1 MARVIITLVAL
12 PALKQGHTNASS
24 LPALTHPSCTA
35 VRSPRTPGKKVP
47 EKDEPNPWAAAPNEK
62 SAASNEK
69 SAASNEKSAAR
80 ASSEESAAPLPK
92 KLSLV
97 DEQAAD
103 DTDYGCEGLEEN
115 DTSA

>member
-69 SAASNEKSAAR
+69 SAAR